1 MAKSKRLRT
10 LIKQAKRGKP
20 YAMYALGI
28 RYQLGKE
35 VPQDLQK
42 AAEWI
47 FAAAD
52 EGYAPAIEWAQDY
65 AFNDNAYEGGE

>member
-10 LIKQAKRGKP
+10 LIKQAKSGKP
-20 YAMYALGI
+20 YAMYALGLW
-28 RYQLGKE
+28 YQLGKE

-47 FAAAD
+47 SAAA
-52 EGYAPAIEWAQDY
+52 EKGYAPAVEWVKDY
-65 AFNDNAYEGGE
+65 AFADNAYECGE